1 MKKNIKSIIIIITF
15 LISVISIHSVAFAAN
30 NYEDNSNGWLINKN
44 FYHEGCGKATTNIYG
59 IDGGS
64 NFITSERG
72 GFNDLN
78 SFFPDIKAWC
88 NALSYLRKHPSIYC
102 LKHHNDLWNGIDLN
116 DFEIYYPKGSNK
128 ESSPGNLKTIESSI
142 KSYTPTNVFVYA
154 AAFSTK
160 MRDVST
166 TSGYGSDASAY
177 SKERAQVTLWQE
189 TDGTADST
197 DLRKIGKC
205 YDEYESQVKIHE
217 TASGKFDTVNKV
229 PRIINSNAGTKLI
242 KKDDNQYY
250 YRIGPFTMSDYAYLY
265 SECVKKDYSG
275 VEDKIMGG
283 ITGGKIVL
291 SNDSGAEIKTINL
304 NSSNIIITNSGESTR
319 KGNFKCEG
327 SSTNYNWSAP
337 KEYIYPWPK
346 SEFYIEVKKSECNN
360 ATNLK
365 SLVFKYRKTTAE
377 GKGWVVEAKNV
388 SYTQPLL
395 VVNSAEVRISE
406 KEFSCGPVRL
416 TTNVSINKYIY
427 DVEHVSSDTLTRSN
441 LDTTISAGNGRKSVD
456 ETTKLNNPVYVEH
469 GDIVTYRI
477 ELNNAQNCDV
487 KVRVRDDLPEGTEK
501 LLSVKNITTGEDKLD
516 LAVSETALITQ
527 ADHWVELKAN
537 SITTLEV
544 KVLVNSLDGKME
556 NRAILSTNNAGQD
569 GSKGYYRDTIR
580 TVNGNRSVVNIN
592 STDTTY
598 YGHHDNVDTVPIDY
612 NTKKLPPISSDW
624 YKLNDYNASINKYI
638 SSYTAEG
645 TKINNDEKAMKVTDE
660 HNDESL
666 CIDDSRPATDIN
678 RFVRYT
684 YSEDE
689 KEEYPLAVDQNDT
702 LYYSIMVKNDA
713 TTVESNVS
721 GANKTATQVRPTS
734 IKDVIQDGLSIDEE
748 NIFAEIYNIDG
759 TLNEKYGNN
768 GQVHVDVDKSHLQ
781 DGTSLEKESQYIF
794 KINEDTI
801 LNPGEYIV
809 YYIPVTVKKSN
820 MYLNSLK
827 NSAELLDLTNI
838 NHKKN
843 NTEFFE
849 KKLKERVSILND
861 YRENKTNDK
870 ITALNRIIKGGT
882 NNVDR
887 NNGKEGSSEFVRM
900 KDLVISGYVWLD
912 KNKDGYMPN
921 DPTTNPFESSINVDT
936 NPTNYNSSEEKAMEN
951 IVVKL
956 YQIDPTDPNNPKLF
970 RTVKTNSKGIY
981 TFGFAENSNSEF
993 RDGTYSIVRDGSGLK
1008 ATDSDQRIIKAIN
1021 KNPITQKYDIT
1032 LNKNDNYYDNYYYKY
1047 YIEFEYDGILYK
1059 STVYSGDSHL
1069 NQEDE
1074 KAGTMNTEELYKKD
1088 SNATEF
1094 DSVRNAFDSNHEI
1107 VGYNYASD
1115 GTNTN
1120 KTNLEY
1126 QKDGHNS
1133 YLKYDKNRIITARS
1147 FVTDTTANT
1156 DAEKLEKT
1164 KLLWLFKYRGKT
1176 EEPETNYLKYINLGL
1191 EERENVDISVVQDV
1205 YEVRNIIN
1213 GEEMTYKY
1221 NQNKYATDLFNPEE
1235 IYRKEKS
1242 NIDFEE
1248 PISETFTQKYYM
1260 TGYETDS
1267 STLTPYIFKYYLAD
1281 YNYKVDQYNIETVRN
1296 YKTQDSEL
1304 NSEISF
1310 RIKATNNIY
1319 NNDEPSK
1326 ENHDIEVYTRINEV
1340 IEYFDNE
1347 FMKIEY
1353 NEDGNVKSIN
1363 VKTKDSD
1370 GYLIDTPLQIADVHF
1385 VLADGTEIPAT
1396 ISNDSLYNKIT
1407 NSETDE
1413 SKQLKQI
1420 KENVEKAGYQTV
1432 YIRPIDE
1439 TNKAILA
1446 EGDSVDIIIKFI
1458 VAKDD
1463 NRNLKLGL
1471 KTAIS
1476 EIGAYS
1482 TYYDAEG
1489 TRPAGLV
1496 DKDSNPG
1503 NFGETYNKIEFCSNN
1518 EENSDY
1524 LALYEDD
1531 NYKTGIDLGTQKDN
1545 ERIIEG
1551 QVWDDAR
1558 SNEALKQDE
1567 SDTTDGI
1574 QYIGDGKNGT
1584 VEGVENKKAADK
1596 AKINKAFE
1604 DAEQEKNDFLVDD
1617 VGVKLVELVRIPQ
1630 YDASG
1635 GLYEER
1641 IYEETI
1647 KVSDKDSV
1655 VQTRTGK
1662 EDLEEGKYELKGYI
1676 PGEYTVR
1683 FSYGDDT
1690 SDQMALFNGQD
1701 YKSTTYQAGIDTY
1714 ADEAY
1719 LGESKDSLGNAKK
1732 DTDRVLE
1739 ILETKGLSD
1748 AKDDEIRRLE
1758 TVSYSETLNNNKTL
1772 ILRGLSSISRDLQ
1785 KEYESMKAET
1795 AEFLVRAEKEKKD
1808 KTILT
1813 YQETMNKFNAEKN
1826 ERHPIENID
1835 FGLQYRPEQ
1844 QVALNKF
1851 IKNLTITTS
1860 DANTGN
1866 AEPLV
1871 EAKFN
1876 EYYGI
1881 VVDTDLE
1888 TGVTKFLSYNQK
1900 YEDNTSEDIIV
1911 KVDKDGKNVD
1921 DVIAELIKKGYELN
1935 VDKDKIK
1942 RNQDGKY
1949 QIIVAGTELDKENS
1963 VGLANLQFVPND
1975 KDSHASDSNQ
1985 GFLYLNVDDEIMQG
1999 AEIKIQYLFT
2009 GHNLSE
2015 IDRVS
2020 KNLSELRFKNNTHI
2034 NGTSGE
2040 NYDPIKIAAMRDGGT
2055 LGSVSLI
2062 TTINNYGDEAIY
2074 SGALTARNDLFN
2086 EYYRYEVTSSDPN
2099 TALAKTDDS
2108 EDHNPI
2114 IYGIKRKNIGESDY
2128 YGKYLGTTYYT
2139 GKVSGNEIVAELKI
2153 DKILD
2158 YVDNNLVFK
2167 QEDND
2172 ANSVDHFWRT
2182 TSASELVLGGY
2193 IWPEVL
2199 KFDKETENQIKKVLE
2214 ESDDIVSEAAKIIQ
2228 RYSNKTKLKEF
2239 LASKIDITTAQDYIE
2254 LIDKG
2259 LLLDSEG
2266 VAYNTETRSNLALLQ
2281 DLRTSDSQN
2290 ENDIVNADITKFLKP
2305 RDSEALDSFGKVKI
2319 VTSKVISAE
2328 DDTKNMVYEN
2338 VGEIVEYSSVTGR
2351 VTNLSTTLGNV
2362 DLSHDSNTNNSPEY
2376 EQNKKKESDTA
2387 AVEKVTLTPP
2397 TGLSKTSRIIKK
2409 AVKGASYVGITAAIV
2424 AILIFGTFGGIK
2436 LYRKRRIK

>member
-1 MKKNIKSIIIIITF
+1 MIKNIKYIVTIL
-15 LISVISIHSVAFAAN
+15 LISIFMISSVAIYNIAFATEETNLEINTSSEKAEN
-30 NYEDNSNGWLINKN
+30 LVSGKVGETRTIRSYSHNGTAINIDDLITDLEDCSTGIELN
-44 FYHEGCGKATTNIYG
+44 FLMKHASLFCIRKGMKFS
-59 IDGGS
+59 GGS
-64 NFITSERG
+64 NWT
-72 GFNDLN
+72 
-78 SFFPDIKAWC
+78 
-88 NALSYLRKHPSIYC
+88 H
-102 LKHHNDLWNGIDLN
+102 
-116 DFEIYYPKGSNK
+116 SN
-128 ESSPGNLKTIESSI
+128 LT
-142 KSYTPTNVFVYA
+142 
-154 AAFSTK
+154 
-160 MRDVST
+160 
-166 TSGYGSDASAY
+166 
-177 SKERAQVTLWQE
+177 
-189 TDGTADST
+189 
-197 DLRKIGKC
+197 
-205 YDEYESQVKIHE
+205 
-217 TASGKFDTVNKV
+217 
-229 PRIINSNAGTKLI
+229 
-242 KKDDNQYY
+242 
-250 YRIGPFTMSDYAYLY
+250 
-265 SECVKKDYSG
+265 
-275 VEDKIMGG
+275 
-283 ITGGKIVL
+283 
-291 SNDSGAEIKTINL
+291 NL
-304 NSSNIIITNSGESTR
+304 NSSFYSHANGTLGPTGIFSYALAFSQKKGNESSYGSERAQNAIWIETNKDQNYNGSLNSESSELWKAGKAVEEYQSQVSNSGISPTCDLTGSAGTILVKEDNTYKYKIGPFKMSNYAYAYSEYVKPYSGTGNGVKNDGLIGGITSGKLILENGRNVQINGTSCKIEYLTEEKDLDNSRSGSYYSTP
-319 KGNFKCEG
+319 
-327 SSTNYNWSAP
+327 SNYN
-337 KEYIYPWPK
+337 YPWPN
-346 SEFYIEVKKSECNN
+346 SEFYIIVNKDSCGD
-360 ATNLK
+360 ATTLNK
-365 SLVFKYRKTTAE
+365 IQFTYQSTEAGGT
-377 GKGWVVEAKNV
+377 GWVVENSDSSKT
-388 SYTQPLL
+388 YGQPMLA
-395 VVNSAEVRISE
+395 VNSANVYV
-406 KEFSCGPVRL
+406 KEADYQSNGLRL
-416 TTNVSINKYIY
+416 TTDISIDKYIY
-427 DVEHVSSDTLTRSN
+427 DTFHNMPEVLASTSDNGSKDYSTMGKTGINTSLYTKEGEKREN
-441 LDTTISAGNGRKSVD
+441 KLDTDKQNA
-456 ETTKLNNPVYVEH
+456 PVYAEY
-469 GDIVTYRI
+469 GDLVIYHIDLYNR
-477 ELNNAQNCDV
+477 QNEKV
-487 KVRVRDDLPEGTEK
+487 KVGIRDVLPEGTK
-501 LLSVKNITTGEDKLD
+501 NLLSVRNLTTNEQLTLAKKGETI
-516 LAVSETALITQ
+516 SEGQYVQSDIAF
-527 ADHWVELKAN
+527 
-537 SITTLEV
+537 TTSWIEV
-544 KVLVNSLDGKME
+544 PGGSKTNPGKTRIEVRVLVNSYEREKIIE
-556 NRAILSTNNAGQD
+556 NKVTLTTNNAGRIGES
-569 GSKGYYRDTIR
+569 GSANEKVDCRNTIKTIGGR
-580 TVNGNRSVVNIN
+580 AVVNVN
-592 STDTTY
+592 SSDKTY
-598 YGHHDNVDTVPIDY
+598 YGHY
-612 NTKKLPPISSDW
+612 NNGDAPHSSDW
-624 YKLNDYNASINKYI
+624 YKINDYNATINKYI
-638 SSYTAEG
+638 SEYQEISANENNNKEITLEENILSPRDEYTEE
-645 TKINNDEKAMKVTDE
+645 EKK
-660 HNDESL
+660 N
-666 CIDDSRPATDIN
+666 
-678 RFVRYT
+678 
-684 YSEDE
+684 
-689 KEEYPLAVDQNDT
+689 YPLAVDQGDKVI
-702 LYYSIMVKNDA
+702 YKIVVKNEAVRKEAPNGTPDDMKDSA
-713 TTVESNVS
+713 V
-721 GANKTATQVRPTS
+721 GKATQVRPSEITDYLD
-734 IKDVIQDGLSIDEE
+734 IGLELDT
-748 NIFAEIYNIDG
+748 AKVTAKIYNSDG
-759 TLNEKYGNN
+759 SVNTKYTKDGIVNVTVEN
-768 GQVHVDVDKSHLQ
+768 SLTATSDKYNAYVL
-781 DGTSLEKESQYIF
+781 
-794 KINEDTI
+794 KIGDETI
-801 LNPGEYIV
+801 LNPGDYIV
-809 YYIPVTVKKSN
+809 YEIPVTIKKSN
-820 MYLNSLK
+820 MYLDSLENK
-827 NSAELLDLTNI
+827 AELRVLTNI
-838 NHKKN
+838 NHHSADVNGRVFN
-843 NTEFFE
+843 NPE
-849 KKLKERVSILND
+849 
-861 YRENKTNDK
+861 
-870 ITALNRIIKGGT
+870 RIIK
-882 NNVDR
+882 
-887 NNGKEGSSEFVRM
+887 NGDNTINQNISQRQSSSEFVRM

-1235 IYRKEKS
+1235 IYRKAKS

-1326 ENHDIEVYTRINEV
+1326 ENHDIKVYTRINEV

-1396 ISNDSLYNKIT
+1396 ISNDSLYNQIT
-1407 NSETDE
+1407 NSEIDG

-1446 EGDSVDIIIKFI
+1446 EGESVDIIIKFI

-1463 NRNLKLGL
+1463 SRNLKLGL

-1567 SDTTDGI
+1567 TSTQDGI

-1596 AKINKAFE
+1596 AKTNKAFE
-1604 DAEQEKNDFLVDD
+1604 DAKNYKNVDQEKNDFLVDD

-1719 LGESKDSLGNAKK
+1719 LGDSKDSLGNAKK

-1785 KEYESMKAET
+1785 KEYESMNAET

-1866 AEPLV
+1866 VEPLV

-1921 DVIAELIKKGYELN
+1921 DVIAELTKNGYKLN
-1935 VDKDKIK
+1935 VDKDKIR

-2409 AVKGASYVGITAAIV
+2409 AVKGASYVGITATIV